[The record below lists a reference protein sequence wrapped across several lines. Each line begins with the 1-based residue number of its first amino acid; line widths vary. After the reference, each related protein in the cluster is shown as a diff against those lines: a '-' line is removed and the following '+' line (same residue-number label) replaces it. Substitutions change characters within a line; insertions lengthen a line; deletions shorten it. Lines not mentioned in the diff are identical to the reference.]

1 MEGLLAFLG
10 LAFAVLVPLAAL
22 LAVIWLVRHWR

>member
-10 LAFAVLVPLAAL
+10 FAFAVLVALAAL